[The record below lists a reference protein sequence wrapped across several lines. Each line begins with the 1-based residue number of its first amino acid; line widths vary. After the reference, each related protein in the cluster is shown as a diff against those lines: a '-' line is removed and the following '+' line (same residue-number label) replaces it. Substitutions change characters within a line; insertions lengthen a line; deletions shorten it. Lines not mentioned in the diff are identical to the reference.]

1 MNPASIDPYS
11 GCGGTEMK
19 IQPKFRKDLS
29 ISEHPER
36 DGSKTIILK
45 DPVSAKYYRL
55 STFEY
60 QFLQTLDGTA
70 TLEEAVDRFNDSGH
84 YCSLEDARAILG
96 RAAQFGLILGT
107 EACTAQYQSLVK
119 KRVEDAKRMARF
131 SSVYFLF
138 IPLLNPDRFLE
149 RTLWIVKLFANR
161 WTLGTAALFIPG
173 AVYLLITGTGKI
185 HREYLYFFN
194 LENLLYLWI
203 TIALTKLVHEFSHAY
218 TAKSFGLRVPQM
230 GIGFL
235 IFFPCLYCNTTD
247 AWQLADRRQR
257 IAISAAGIIA
267 ELFTAITATYIWYF
281 SKPGMINSLAFYLM
295 AVSFVS
301 TILFNGNPLM
311 KFDGY
316 FMLADYLRVPN
327 LMQKSLGHL
336 RYLFMNRV
344 LGMNQVTSTAAGRR
358 DSLLFGSYGVSAFIY
373 RIFLYTGIVAGVYF
387 RFDKTLGLVLAAT
400 ALVLFV
406 IRPLVRGVKSLY
418 ARRSELRPRAAGV
431 VCFLAMA
438 ALVMAPLFI
447 PVSTKSVYPCYVGS
461 ELVQKLTVPF
471 HTAVE
476 KVLVKEGSPV
486 QGGETLFTLD
496 TSDLELSLTEKRF
509 QLDIVMKELN
519 QMRLDPKQI
528 ASVPAKEIERYQIE
542 DEAARIQDD
551 LNLARF
557 GITAPFNGIVTS
569 LDFRMQKGFR
579 PGKGIVVGEVQSPVE
594 CVIRAL
600 IPEHDRHR
608 VHVDQEIEIWLPAGT
623 GMTVTDRIREI
634 RNYSERDL
642 KDSPF
647 SSRLGGELATEVL
660 GDRRRDAPLEAQ
672 YICSVKFRNED
683 RLVPLGMTGR
693 LAVPSRP
700 QSMFSRFLDGLFR
713 TFNRESLV

>member
-1 MNPASIDPYS
+1 
-11 GCGGTEMK
+11 MK
-19 IQPKFRKDLS
+19 IQPKFRKDLGT
-29 ISEHPER
+29 SEYPER

-45 DPVSAKYYRL
+45 DLVAAKYYRL
-55 STFEY
+55 SMFEY
-60 QFLQTLDGTA
+60 RFLQTLDGTA
-70 TLEEAVDRFNDSGH
+70 TLEEAVERFNNSGR

-107 EACTAQYQSLVK
+107 EACTAKYQSLVK
-119 KRVEDAKRMARF
+119 KRIENAKKTARF

-149 RTLWIVKLFANR
+149 RTLPAVRLFANK
-161 WTLGTAALFIPG
+161 WTLGAAALFIPG
-173 AVYLLITGTGKI
+173 AVYLLLTGMGKI
-185 HREYLYFFN
+185 QREYLYFFN
-194 LENLLYLWI
+194 LQNLLYLWI

-218 TAKSFGLRVPQM
+218 TAKSFGLHVPQM

-247 AWQLADRRQR
+247 AWQLADRKQR
-257 IAISAAGIIA
+257 MAISAAGIIA
-267 ELFTAITATYIWYF
+267 EMFTAITATYIWYF

-316 FMLADYLRVPN
+316 FMLTDYLRIPN

-344 LGMNQVTSTAAGRR
+344 LGIDQVPGTATHRSDG
-358 DSLLFGSYGVSAFIY
+358 LLFTVYGVSAFIY

-387 RFDKTLGLVLAAT
+387 RFDKTLGLILAAA

-406 IRPLVRGVKSLY
+406 IRPMARGVKNLY
-418 ARRSELRPRAAGV
+418 ARRSELRPSAAGV
-431 VCFLAMA
+431 ICFAVMA
-438 ALVMAPLFI
+438 AAVMGPLFI

-461 ELVQKLTVPF
+461 VLVQKLTVPF
-471 HTAVE
+471 QTAVE
-476 KVLVKEGSPV
+476 KVFVKVGAPV
-486 QGGETLFTLD
+486 RQGDALFTLD
-496 TSDLELSLTEKRF
+496 TSNLELSLTEKRL
-509 QLDIVMKELN
+509 QLGIVMKEIN
-519 QMRLDPKQI
+519 QMRLDPKQMGG
-528 ASVPAKEIERYQIE
+528 VPAKEIERFQIE
-542 DEAARIQDD
+542 DEIARIQDD
-551 LNLARF
+551 LNTARF
-557 GITAPFNGIVTS
+557 GITSPFDGIVTT

-579 PGKGIVVGEVQSPVE
+579 PGKGTVVGEVQSPEDCFV
-594 CVIRAL
+594 RAL

-608 VHVDQEIEIWLPAGT
+608 VHVGQEIEIWLPAGT
-623 GMTVTDRIREI
+623 GMIVTDRIHEI
-634 RNYSERDL
+634 KTYSERDL

-647 SSRLGGELATEVL
+647 SSRLGGELATEAL
-660 GDRRRDAPLEAQ
+660 GDRLRDVPLEAQ
-672 YICSVKFRNED
+672 YVCSVKFRNAEGA
-683 RLVPLGMTGR
+683 VPLGMTGR